1 MKSASELSAMI
12 RARKKK
18 LADDPETDD
27 AVDLSGIPADAT
39 DLEIEKQEEAT
50 EAMDE
55 NEPHMLADGGE
66 ISPAE
71 EMDEEKEKANK
82 RKARL
87 ASMMK

>member
-1 MKSASELSAMI
+1 MMSPKSMSEMI

-18 LADDPETDD
+18 LADDPEKDN

-39 DLEIEKQEEAT
+39 DLEIDKMHEAT

-55 NEPHMLADGGE
+55 NNPEAMADGGE
-66 ISPAE
+66 VSPAE
-71 EMDEEKEKANK
+71 EMDEETEKANK